1 MAGLV
6 AGAPTGRGGGA
17 FTGAP
22 AAVGLTGAEGL
33 SAAGLIGVFV
43 LALVGVAG
51 AGFDTTGLT
60 GTAGLTADGLTML
73 GLTGAGSA
81 GLAVA
86 A

>member
-1 MAGLV
+1 VL

-33 SAAGLIGVFV
+33 SAAGLIGVFAF
-43 LALVGVAG
+43 ALVGVAG
-51 AGFDTTGLT
+51 AGFDITGLT

>member
-1 MAGLV
+1 M
-6 AGAPTGRGGGA
+6 
-17 FTGAP
+17 
-22 AAVGLTGAEGL
+22 
-33 SAAGLIGVFV
+33 SAAGLIGVFAF
-43 LALVGVAG
+43 ALVGVAG

>member
-1 MAGLV
+1 LYV
-6 AGAPTGRGGGA
+6 
-17 FTGAP
+17 FFFH
-22 AAVGLTGAEGL
+22 L
-33 SAAGLIGVFV
+33 SPRVCVKCRNFILLSFIP
-43 LALVGVAG
+43 LVGVAG